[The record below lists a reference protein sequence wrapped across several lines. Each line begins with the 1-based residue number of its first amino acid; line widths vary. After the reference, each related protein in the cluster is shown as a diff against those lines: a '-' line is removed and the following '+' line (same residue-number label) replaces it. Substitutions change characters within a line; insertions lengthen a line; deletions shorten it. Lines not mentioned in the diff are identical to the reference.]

1 VLVPVSDARCWGLRG
16 VRISPIAW
24 RWADA
29 GVEKAGV
36 TAGAE
41 KAPKLV
47 GASSWF
53 NGLGGVAIDAAR
65 GGACCPELV
74 ATSDSEM
81 L

>member
-1 VLVPVSDARCWGLRG
+1 MLVPVSDARCWGLRG

-47 GASSWF
+47 GASS
-53 NGLGGVAIDAAR
+53 
-65 GGACCPELV
+65 
-74 ATSDSEM
+74 
-81 L
+81 